1 MFSLFFSTEVTA
13 LLVFVY
19 KMPHLFMAELT
30 YKSTAYAALT
40 NLYFRLSPLHD
51 IIIVKMGG
59 YGPY

>member
-1 MFSLFFSTEVTA
+1 MFSLFFSTEVTV

-19 KMPHLFMAELT
+19 KMPYLFITKLICKSAT
-30 YKSTAYAALT
+30 YIVLT